1 MTAPAERKPPRSDEL
16 VRDFYRATIEHG
28 GLVVQICA
36 DCGQTSHPPRTYCPR
51 CFSPEHRFK
60 PVSGRGS
67 AYSFTVSHYSVEP
80 YWKERLPFT
89 TVVVELEE
97 GPRVVAAGR
106 GWASGVSLGA
116 PVQVV
121 VEPLSEDFTFLWA
134 EPMVETMD
142 AVDD

>member
-16 VRDFYRATIEHG
+16 VQDFYRAAIEHG
-28 GLVVQICA
+28 GLVVQTCA
-36 DCGQTSHPPRTYCPR
+36 SCGQTSHPPRTYCPR
-51 CFSPEHRFK
+51 CFSVEHRFD
-60 PVSGRGS
+60 PVSGRGT

-106 GWASGVSLGA
+106 GWASGVPLGA

-121 VEPLSEDFTFLWA
+121 IEPLGEDFAFLWA
-134 EPMVETMD
+134 EPAGD
-142 AVDD
+142 ARDVGDE